1 VPEAGI
7 PESFKVLVKELQSLA
22 LDVRIFTTENEVID
36 IKETVEE
43 DSDMPEIDPAKLLEL
58 TSPDQIAEDFAARGF
73 SEGTLE
79 EDGSINVDLEISEE
93 FNDLVVPDLD
103 IQGLDS
109 DTDDL
114 N

>member
-1 VPEAGI
+1 MEIMPFLPER
-7 PESFKVLVKELQSLA
+7 PEKA
-22 LDVRIFTTENEVID
+22 P
-36 IKETVEE
+36 E
-43 DSDMPEIDPAKLLEL
+43 DSSPRGL
-58 TSPDQIAEDFAARGF
+58 TSVVSTILSSPDQIAEDFAARGF